1 MENFNSIQLPSNLLE
16 LIYTLGLK
24 FVGVLGF
31 VIIAWLLIKFIL
43 FVVRKSL
50 RLSKANSRFEKLQKI
65 MNIPFEINF
74 EHVIV
79 GFVKWGLILILV
91 TIGADI
97 LGFSVISAEIGKII
111 QYIPKLVSGVALLMV
126 GLYLAALT
134 KRTLINVLK
143 SFNLGG
149 SRVLGNISYFAI
161 LILFIVLAA
170 NQAGINTDI
179 VTANLLMV
187 VGAFIAAFA
196 LAMGLG
202 SRDIVFRLILGFY
215 SRKNFV
221 IGSSVIIDDFE
232 GTITAIDNIC
242 MTVESADKK
251 IVYPIKLIT
260 NKKVVI
266 LK

>member
-1 MENFNSIQLPSNLLE
+1 MENFFSTQLPNNLLE
-16 LIYTLGLK
+16 SMYAFGLK
-24 FVGVLGF
+24 FFGVLGF
-31 VIIAWLLIKFIL
+31 VLLAWILIRFIL
-43 FVVRKSL
+43 FVIRKSL
-50 RLSKANSRFEKLQKI
+50 RISKANSQFEKLQKM

-74 EHVIV
+74 ENVII
-79 GFVKWGLILILV
+79 GFVKWGLILILI
-91 TIGADI
+91 TMGADI
-97 LGFSVISAEIGKII
+97 LGFPVISAEIGKII
-111 QYIPKLVSGVALLMV
+111 QYLPKLVSAIALLLV
-126 GLYLAALT
+126 GLYLAALV
-134 KRTLINVLK
+134 KKTLIDILK

-149 SRVLGNISYFAI
+149 SKVLGNLAYMA
-161 LILFIVLAA
+161 LLVLFIILGA

-202 SRDIVFRLILGFY
+202 SRDIVLRLILGFY
-215 SRKNFV
+215 SRKNFT
-221 IGSSVIIDDFE
+221 IGTSVIIDDFE

-242 MTVESADKK
+242 MTVENDQKK

-260 NKKVVI
+260 NKKIVI

>member
-1 MENFNSIQLPSNLLE
+1 MENFYSIQLPNNLLE
-16 LIYTLGLK
+16 SMYAFGAK
-24 FVGVLGF
+24 FIGVLGF
-31 VIIAWLLIKFIL
+31 VLLSWILIRIIL

-50 RLSKANSRFEKLQKI
+50 RLSKANSKFEKIQK
-65 MNIPFEINF
+65 MVNIPIEINF
-74 EHVIV
+74 ENVII
-79 GFVKWGLILILV
+79 GFLRWGLILILV
-91 TIGADI
+91 TMGADI

-111 QYIPKLVSGVALLMV
+111 QYFPKLVSALALLIL
-126 GLYLAALT
+126 GLYLAALVKT
-134 KRTLINVLK
+134 TLINILK

-149 SRVLGNISYFAI
+149 SRVLGNLSYFAL
-161 LILFIVLAA
+161 LILFIILGA

-202 SRDIVFRLILGFY
+202 SRDIVLRLILGFY
-215 SRKNFV
+215 SRKNFA
-221 IGSSVIIDDFE
+221 IGTSVIVDDFE

-242 MTVESADKK
+242 MTIENDQKK

-260 NKKVVI
+260 NKKIVI
-266 LK
+266 VK

>member
-1 MENFNSIQLPSNLLE
+1 M
-16 LIYTLGLK
+16 
-24 FVGVLGF
+24 
-31 VIIAWLLIKFIL
+31 
-43 FVVRKSL
+43 
-50 RLSKANSRFEKLQKI
+50 ANSKFDRLKKM

-74 EHVIV
+74 GNVII
-79 GFVKWGLILILV
+79 GFVKWGLILVLV

-111 QYIPKLVSGVALLMV
+111 QYIPKLVSALALLMV
-126 GLYLAALT
+126 GLYLAALA
-134 KRTLINVLK
+134 KKTLIDILK

-149 SRVLGNISYFAI
+149 SRILGNLSYFAI
-161 LILFIVLAA
+161 LILFTILGA

-202 SRDIVFRLILGFY
+202 SRDIVLRLILGFY
-215 SRKNFV
+215 SRKNFE
-221 IGSSVIIDDFE
+221 IGTSVIIDDFE

-242 MTVESADKK
+242 MTIENDQKK

-266 LK
+266 IK

>member
-1 MENFNSIQLPSNLLE
+1 MQLPSNLLE
-16 LIYTLGLK
+16 SIYALGLK
-24 FVGVLGF
+24 FIGVLGF
-31 VIIAWLLIKFIL
+31 VLIAWLLIKFIL

-50 RLSKANSRFEKLQKI
+50 RLSKANIRFEKLQKM

-74 EHVIV
+74 EKVIIA
-79 GFVKWGLILILV
+79 FVKWGLILIVV
-91 TIGADI
+91 TIGADM
-97 LGFSVISAEIGKII
+97 LGFSVISAEIAKII
-111 QYIPKLVSGVALLMV
+111 QYIPKLVSAVALLMI
-126 GLYLAALT
+126 GLYLAAHV

-149 SRVLGNISYFAI
+149 GRILGSLSYFAI
-161 LILFIVLAA
+161 LILFVILGA

-202 SRDIVFRLILGFY
+202 SRDIVLRLILGFY
-215 SRKNFV
+215 SRKNFA
-221 IGSSVIIDDFE
+221 IGTSVIIDDFE

-242 MTVESADKK
+242 MTIENDQKK

-260 NKKVVI
+260 SKKMVI
-266 LK
+266 IK

>member
-1 MENFNSIQLPSNLLE
+1 MENFFSIQLPNNLLE
-16 LIYTLGLK
+16 SIYALGINFL
-24 FVGVLGF
+24 GVVGF
-31 VIIAWLLIKFIL
+31 VLLAWILVRFIL

-50 RLSKANSRFEKLQKI
+50 RISKANAKFDRLKEM

-74 EHVIV
+74 GNVII

-111 QYIPKLVSGVALLMV
+111 QYIPKLVSALALLMV
-126 GLYLAALT
+126 GLYLAALA
-134 KRTLINVLK
+134 KKTLIDILK

-149 SRVLGNISYFAI
+149 SRILGHLSYFAI
-161 LILFIVLAA
+161 LILFTILGA

-202 SRDIVFRLILGFY
+202 SRDIVLRLILGFY
-215 SRKNFV
+215 SRKNFE
-221 IGSSVIIDDFE
+221 IGTSVVIDDFE

-242 MTVESADKK
+242 MTIENDQKK

-260 NKKVVI
+260 NKKI
-266 LK
+266 EIIK

>member
-1 MENFNSIQLPSNLLE
+1 MENFFSTRLPNNLLE
-16 LIYTLGLK
+16 SIYAMGLK
-24 FVGVLGF
+24 FFGVLGF
-31 VIIAWLLIKFIL
+31 VLLAWLLIRFIL

-50 RLSKANSRFEKLQKI
+50 RLFKANSKFDKFQKM

-74 EHVIV
+74 EKVIV

-97 LGFSVISAEIGKII
+97 LGFTVISTEIGKII
-111 QYIPKLVSGVALLMV
+111 QYIPKLISAIALVMV
-126 GLYLAALT
+126 GLYLATLV
-134 KRTLINVLK
+134 KRTLISILK
-143 SFNLGG
+143 SFDLGG
-149 SRVLGNISYFAI
+149 SRILGNLSYFAI
-161 LILFIVLAA
+161 LILFIILGA

-202 SRDIVFRLILGFY
+202 SRDIVLRLILGFY
-215 SRKNFV
+215 SRKNLA
-221 IGSSVIIDDFE
+221 IGTSVIIDDFE

-242 MTVESADKK
+242 MTIENDQKK
-251 IVYPIKLIT
+251 IIYPIKLIT

-266 LK
+266 IK